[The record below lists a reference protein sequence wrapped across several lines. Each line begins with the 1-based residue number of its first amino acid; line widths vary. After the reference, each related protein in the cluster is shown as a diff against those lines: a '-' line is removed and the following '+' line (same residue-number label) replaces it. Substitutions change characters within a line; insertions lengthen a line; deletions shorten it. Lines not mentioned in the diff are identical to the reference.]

1 MIFLLFP
8 EKRFSVLMHWNKRLR
23 EQCYRSM
30 MQVLRYRSWTLTQNK
45 WGNINRGELG
55 QLSLYTIDGTGR
67 WLKVLWGQE
76 RVGWQEPI
84 VMIHRFTLNGGWR
97 RYLLTVLTSSASHNH
112 VWSFLPRSIN
122 WCIEPRARSPLCSVI
137 FGSFTCGGKR
147 WRHSCQVHWE
157 YDDQIIIIIV
167 LFFAP

>member
-1 MIFLLFP
+1 
-8 EKRFSVLMHWNKRLR
+8 MHWNKRLR

-30 MQVLRYRSWTLTQNK
+30 IQVLRYRSWTLTQNK
-45 WGNINRGELG
+45 WGKANRGVLG

-84 VMIHRFTLNGGWR
+84 VMIHCFTFNGGWR

-112 VWSFLPRSIN
+112 VWSFLPRNIN
-122 WCIEPRARSPLCSVI
+122 WCIEPRACSPLCSVI
-137 FGSFTCGGKR
+137 FVSFTCGGKR
-147 WRHSCQVHWE
+147 WRHSCQVRWE
-157 YDDQIIIIIV
+157 YDDQFIAIIV
-167 LFFAP
+167 LFLAPQTS